1 MWVVA
6 KIKKNPF
13 KIFRDNLEKKID
25 DKVEF
30 YYPKI
35 SLKLKE
41 KGKLVSKT
49 KPLLSNYIFCKHE
62 KFDNRNF
69 LNNFAFLKGLNFFL
83 NSSKFNQLEINN
95 FISFCKAYED
105 DFGYL
110 KNSFFKSFVKEKGKF
125 LDGPFKNLVFEILQ
139 KGNNKIKI
147 LLGNY
152 FVTIGEKSKTFYQPI

>member
-6 KIKKNPF
+6 KIKKNSF

-69 LNNFAFLKGLNFFL
+69 LNNFQQISILLNMAYT
-83 NSSKFNQLEINN
+83 NN
-95 FISFCKAYED
+95 IH
-105 DFGYL
+105 
-110 KNSFFKSFVKEKGKF
+110 
-125 LDGPFKNLVFEILQ
+125 ILQ
-139 KGNNKIKI
+139 V
-147 LLGNY
+147 NY
-152 FVTIGEKSKTFYQPI
+152 LRFQIFFEN